1 MSSNF
6 YRRRKR
12 RRNPAFIAALIFL
25 ELLILGTLF
34 LIIGWNQGIS
44 EWLKNL
50 NRPVVKELDITG
62 INSPYAILINAGNGK
77 VLGETNADEIVYP
90 ASLTKMMTA
99 IVAIE
104 EIGSRHLDTEI
115 TMTDEMY
122 TGLYEHDLTQAGFQ
136 SGEVVKAI
144 DLLYGVMLP
153 SGAECCEALAYHVS
167 GSEEAFVELM
177 NKKAKKLGLENT
189 HFCNTTGVHAD
200 DHYSTAHDMALLLKY
215 CLRNKQFKTI
225 ISTTYHTTEGTNIHP
240 DGITVYSSMFK
251 NITDPSVPN
260 GEIKGGKTGFT
271 NAAGFC
277 LASYAEIG
285 GRDYVFVTMGAPESP
300 MHVQDAVMIYTRLG
314 EKSLELEEK

>member
-1 MSSNF
+1 MAARKR

-12 RRNPAFIAALIFL
+12 RRDPALIAALVFV
-25 ELLILGTLF
+25 ELVILMTLF

-50 NRPVVKELDITG
+50 NRPVVKELDISG
-62 INSPYAILINAGNGK
+62 INSSRAILINAGNGK
-77 VLGETNADEIVYP
+77 VLGETGADEITYP

-104 EIGSRHLDTEI
+104 KIGSRNLDTEI
-115 TMTDEMY
+115 TMTNEMY
-122 TGLYEHDLTQAGFQ
+122 AGLYEHDLTQAGFQ

-153 SGAECCEALAYHVS
+153 SGAECCQALACHVS

-177 NKKAKKLGLENT
+177 NKKAKKIGMENT

-200 DHYSTAHDMALLLKY
+200 DHYSTPRDMAILLKY
-215 CLRNKQFKTI
+215 CLRNKQFKQI
-225 ISTTYHTTEGTNIHP
+225 ISSSYHATAGTNVHP

-251 NITDPSVPN
+251 NISDPTVPN
-260 GEIKGGKTGFT
+260 GQIKGGKTGFT

-285 GRDYVFVTMGAPESP
+285 GRNYILVTMGAQASP
-300 MHVQDAVMIYTRLG
+300 QHVQDAVTIYNRLG
-314 EKSLELEEK
+314 QKSLEL